1 MRRFTTSVAVIA
13 LLSASLAACG
23 GGSAG
28 SESKDSITVGV
39 LLPLS
44 GPIAQTAALMKN
56 VAEMRAEQ
64 INADGGVDGKDI
76 VLKVYDT
83 KTDPAE
89 AAKQA
94 QRAITQ
100 DRVTAL
106 LGPYTSAEALAVA
119 EIAERSKVVNIGP
132 SAATP
137 TITAGKEFVFRTGP
151 LTGDLATGMME
162 VAKALGDTNGALMY
176 DDGGF
181 GLGAKDPIEAAAEQE
196 GVALTTSVKFPLD
209 ASDVSAQVSAA
220 GKGKPGAVFIAGS
233 AGADHGVI
241 AKAMIEQGLKVPV
254 IGFSPIGNPDAIT
267 IAEKAYAELPGV
279 YTLQCTDQ
287 TNPLYK
293 KMLAD
298 YNAKYTPVDGLPEQA
313 VQTGVALDWIA
324 EGLGKTGGEG
334 STKLAATLEELP
346 ARETA
351 GGRTGAKQQFTADDH
366 DGYSDNYLV
375 AYKVE
380 NGKLVQADIDL
391 AGQ

>member
-1 MRRFTTSVAVIA
+1 MRRFTTSVAVTA
-13 LLSASLAACG
+13 LLSVSLAACG

-28 SESKDSITVGV
+28 GESKDSITIGV
-39 LLPLS
+39 LLPLA
-44 GPIAQTAALMKN
+44 GPVAQTAELMEN
-56 VAEMRAEQ
+56 VATMRVKQ
-64 INADGGVDGKDI
+64 INADGGVDGKD
-76 VLKVYDT
+76 LKLKIYDT

-100 DRVTAL
+100 DKVTAL
-106 LGPYTSAEALAVA
+106 VGPFTSAEALAVA
-119 EIAERSKVVNIGP
+119 EVAERSKVVNVNV

-137 TITAGKEFVFRTGP
+137 AITADKKYVFRTSP
-151 LTGDLATGMME
+151 LTGDLAAGMMQ
-162 VAKALGDTNGALMY
+162 VAKSLGDTNGALMY
-176 DDGGF
+176 DSGGF
-181 GLGAKDPIEAAAEQE
+181 GLGAKDPIEAAAKQE
-196 GVALTTSVKFPLD
+196 GVTLTSSVKFPLG
-209 ASDVSAQVSAA
+209 ASDVSAQVAAA
-220 GKGKPGAVFIAGS
+220 GKGKPGALFVAGS

-241 AKAMIEQGLKVPV
+241 AKAMVEQGLKVPL
-254 IGFSPIGNPDAIT
+254 IGFSPIGNPDAIK
-267 IAEKAYAELPGV
+267 IASKAYGELPGV

-293 KMLAD
+293 KLLAD
-298 YNAKYTPVDGLPEQA
+298 YNAAYTPVDGLTEQT
-313 VQTGVALDWIA
+313 VQTGVAIDWIV

-334 STKLAATLEELP
+334 STKLATALEKLP

-366 DGYSDNYLV
+366 DGYGENYLV

-380 NGKLVQADIDL
+380 DGKLVQADINL